1 MTLGIPL
8 KNKHSKHIA
17 GPAEFIGLT
26 ETRTEKN
33 RLDSWST
40 YSIRTCV
47 HYGNVI
53 YIRVVRTSLID
64 QSARQ

>member
-26 ETRTEKN
+26 ETRTEKKTA
-33 RLDSWST
+33 LIHGVH
-40 YSIRTCV
+40 IRYEHVC
-47 HYGNVI
+47 I
-53 YIRVVRTSLID
+53 MEM
-64 QSARQ
+64 